1 MAKFPYTKLNAK
13 INQEVVHINVE
24 GSEAGIEV
32 RQYLPVDEKLG
43 LIGRVIELAHD
54 TNNFS
59 NPLKT
64 KVYYTL
70 EMISAYTNI
79 TFTEKQKEAPNKLY
93 DALVSSG
100 WVDTIFNSIPTNE
113 QGIVWNGLKDTVKAY
128 YDYRNSAYGIMEA
141 MSQDYSGLEFDI
153 NKLTEGLQ
161 NGENIEF
168 LKEVMNK
175 LG

>member
-13 INQEVVHINVE
+13 INQEVVHISVE
-24 GSEAGIEV
+24 GSEASIEV

-43 LIGRVIELAHD
+43 LIGRIIELAHD

-100 WVDTIFNSIPTNE
+100 WMDTIFNSIPSSE
-113 QGIVWNGLKDTVKAY
+113 RVIVWNGL
-128 YDYRNSAYGIMEA
+128 
-141 MSQDYSGLEFDI
+141 
-153 NKLTEGLQ
+153 
-161 NGENIEF
+161 
-168 LKEVMNK
+168 
-175 LG
+175 

>member
-13 INQEVVHINVE
+13 INQEVVHISVE
-24 GSEAGIEV
+24 GSEASIEV

-43 LIGRVIELAHD
+43 LIGRIIELAHD

-93 DALVSSG
+93 DALLSSG
-100 WVDTIFNSIPTNE
+100 WMDTIFNSIPSSE
-113 QGIVWNGLKDTVKAY
+113 RVIVWNGLQDTVKAY
-128 YDYRNSAYGIMEA
+128 YDYRNSAYGIMEV

-153 NKLTEGLQ
+153 SKLTEGLQ